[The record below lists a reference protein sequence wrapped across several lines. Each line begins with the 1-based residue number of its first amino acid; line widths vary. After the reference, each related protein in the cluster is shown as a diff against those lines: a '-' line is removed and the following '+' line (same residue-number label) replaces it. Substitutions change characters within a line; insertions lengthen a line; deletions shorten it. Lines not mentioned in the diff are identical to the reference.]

1 MKTDN
6 RNAFIDL
13 IKIILILIVFGS
25 SLGALYEASWKI
37 EHKII
42 VFSFI
47 FLLGL
52 IANEV
57 SGVFNSNKAGLDALM
72 LIFIQLE
79 LIAKKQGVKGE
90 AGKIKEELETGIKGK
105 MEMERKYFDFEFL
118 IIVLAIG
125 TVIGS
130 AIITTILIN

>member
-90 AGKIKEELETGIKGK
+90 AGKIKEELET
-105 MEMERKYFDFEFL
+105 
-118 IIVLAIG
+118 VL
-125 TVIGS
+125 
-130 AIITTILIN
+130 TTILIN